1 MLKSNR
7 YDVLCRLITD
17 DVIDQVVDCL
27 KRGFPHRPKSYWV
40 SALDKLARRA
50 AIEDYPRYGYALEAK
65 GQIVG
70 VVLLIFS
77 RREGEA
83 GSYIRCNISSWC
95 VDTEYRA
102 SAVLLHVTAVKRK
115 EVTYLNI
122 SPAVRTRPAIEA
134 LGFQRFSNGQI
145 FSAPI
150 LSTFQR
156 NVRVRS
162 FTADGPELK
171 LLSES
176 ERKILAEHAAFGCRA
191 LVCVKD
197 GAAYPFVFQRRAILR
212 VIPCAHLIYCR
223 SMSEFFRFAGPIGR
237 HLLFRSGPF
246 CILDATGPAGGLVG
260 RYFPERNPKYFKG
273 PVPPRVGDLS
283 YTELAVFGP

>member
-17 DVIDQVVDCL
+17 DVIDQVVECL

-40 SALDKLARRA
+40 SALEKLAGRA
-50 AIEDYPRYGYALEAK
+50 AIEDYPRYGYALEAN

-77 RREGEA
+77 RRDGPA
-83 GSYIRCNISSWC
+83 GSYIRCNISRWC

-102 SAVLLHVTAVKRK
+102 CAIMLHMAAVKRK

-122 SPAVRTRPAIEA
+122 SPALRTRPAIEA
-134 LGFQRFSNGQI
+134 LGFRRFSNGQI
-145 FSAPI
+145 ISAPI
-150 LSTFQR
+150 LSTPQR
-156 NVRVRS
+156 NAHVGAFR
-162 FTADGPELK
+162 TDGPEAAP
-171 LLSES
+171 LSES
-176 ERKILAEHAAFGCRA
+176 ERKVLTEHAAFGCCS

-197 GAAYPFVFQRRAILR
+197 GAAYPFVFQRRAVWGLIL
-212 VIPCAHLIYCR
+212 CSHLIYCR
-223 SMSEFFRFAGPIGR
+223 NMDEFVRFAASIGR
-237 HLLFRSGPF
+237 YLLFRSGPF
-246 CILDATGPAGGLVG
+246 CIVDTTGMVGGLVG
-260 RYFPERNPKYFKG
+260 RYFPDRHPKYFKG
-273 PVPPRVGDLS
+273 PVPPRTGDLS